1 MTSKP
6 ALRPVKMEYH
16 ADSPEKKPNNKSFIE
31 RLYAALISP
40 LSDTEP
46 HPIKVRL
53 INGWHDFTSEK
64 INIVVCNFLYDKTS
78 RSHKMWKELE
88 TITGFRREH
97 LFYALC
103 AIFCYLLIQGN
114 SLPVV
119 YSLVVLVFPAVCT
132 LLALNDQQL
141 EGAIF
146 WLKYWVVYAMIT
158 TLGKVVKRPP
168 PESNDLS
175 WMEIVFFAVCLI
187 PSTYLV
193 DIMISSISP
202 ILLLQEGPVKKNFEG
217 RDAPEPDDEMY
228 RIPGWPRPV
237 RHLDRLTITRF
248 KSYKVPLIKT
258 LTIILILCIFCGARF
273 AMIRYIRRLPLDE
286 SVPLLDSIDID
297 CDGLIEG
304 DQTNISEYKKW
315 QYTLIERVEATLVQS
330 KNKCAAIKQMF
341 QFNERPLSLEEQEYP
356 LAYGIIVYMN
366 AVQILFELAAF
377 YHPQN
382 EYCIAVSGSAEEYVQ
397 EFMLYVENCF
407 PNIHVLTRPPI
418 NWGEFEIINTT
429 FACLQQ
435 LQKSDKPWK
444 YYQYLSGVDVPLR
457 TNLEMVK
464 IFKRLNDTVNAY
476 VEPYPLDRLKTR
488 KASHSPLP
496 LIKSPLSVLLPRKTV
511 EELVK
516 ASLTRELLDYLTPTF
531 IADESFWGTML
542 GNPLEFNVSGSFN
555 ARQMIAFNELYQLED
570 PVGFKK
576 YSTREVAMNGYI
588 SRYQVWT
595 TEQCKGKIVHFSCVY
610 GVEDLPVIVKQHY
623 LVAHKFYIDYQPAAY
638 FCMLKR
644 IRKRTHTPEPFD
656 ASIYAEIPLVEF
668 SRGIAFSNLT
678 HPEWLLNLHGVV
690 MNN

>member
-1 MTSKP
+1 MFVSFRLNYEIPHAGDSRDPDVTIGFVGTIIHTATLFIAQSSRKLWTLTHNV
-6 ALRPVKMEYH
+6 ASSERLNMQNRIDMVGSSENSESEFLKINRKEQLIVRGSTGYH
-16 ADSPEKKPNNKSFIE
+16 ADSPEKKSKSFIE

-158 TLGKVVKRPP
+158 TLGRVVKR
-168 PESNDLS
+168 
-175 WMEIVFFAVCLI
+175 
-187 PSTYLV
+187 
-193 DIMISSISP
+193 
-202 ILLLQEGPVKKNFEG
+202 
-217 RDAPEPDDEMY
+217 
-228 RIPGWPRPV
+228 
-237 RHLDRLTITRF
+237 
-248 KSYKVPLIKT
+248 
-258 LTIILILCIFCGARF
+258 
-273 AMIRYIRRLPLDE
+273 
-286 SVPLLDSIDID
+286 
-297 CDGLIEG
+297 
-304 DQTNISEYKKW
+304 
-315 QYTLIERVEATLVQS
+315 
-330 KNKCAAIKQMF
+330 CAAIKQMF

-397 EFMLYVENCF
+397 EFMLYMENCF

-464 IFKRLNDTVNAY
+464 IFKRLNDT
-476 VEPYPLDRLKTR
+476 
-488 KASHSPLP
+488 
-496 LIKSPLSVLLPRKTV
+496 
-511 EELVK
+511 

-555 ARQMIAFNELYQLED
+555 ARQMIAFKELYQLED
-570 PVGFKK
+570 PVGFEK
-576 YSTREVAMNGYI
+576 YSTRKVAMNGYI

-668 SRGIAFSNLT
+668 SRGVAFSNLT

-690 MNN
+690 VNN